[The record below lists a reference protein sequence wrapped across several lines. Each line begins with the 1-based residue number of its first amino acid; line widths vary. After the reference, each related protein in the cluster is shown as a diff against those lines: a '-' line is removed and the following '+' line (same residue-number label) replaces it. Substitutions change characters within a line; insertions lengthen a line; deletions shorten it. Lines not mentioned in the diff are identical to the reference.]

1 MRLFEVAIEYHDELN
16 PDLWDGKKLKPE
28 VRDKL
33 KEIADEFFD
42 FLDVPSLEV
51 KDEILTGSIA
61 NYNWHDGSDVDLH
74 LVVDLD
80 EMKDRCPEF
89 TDDFFID
96 KKSLWNEHHEIEIYG
111 HPVELY
117 VQDAKEPHHS
127 TGVYSI
133 EEDKWL
139 NEPEHKPPHYDA
151 EDVRIKANQYK
162 KEINRLIDTQGDN
175 EDVKKLKEKLRK
187 YRKAG
192 LDKIGEFSTENLV
205 FKELR
210 NSGHLERLQKY
221 GRDAYA
227 DRLSLP

>member
-1 MRLFEVAIEYHDELN
+1 MRLFEVAIEYHDELS
-16 PDLWDGKKLKPE
+16 PKIWDDKKLKPK

-51 KDEILTGSIA
+51 KDTILTGSIA
-61 NYNWHDGSDVDLH
+61 NYNWHKDSDVDLH
-74 LVVDLD
+74 LVVDLED
-80 EMKDRCPEF
+80 AKERCPEF
-89 TDDFFID
+89 TDDFFTD

-117 VQDAKEPHHS
+117 VQDAKEAHHS

-133 EEDKWL
+133 EKDEWI
-139 NEPEHKPPHYDA
+139 NEPEHKPPHYEA

-162 KEINRLIDTQGDN
+162 KEIDRLIATEGDK
-175 EDVKKLKEKLRK
+175 EDVDKLKEKLRK

-210 NSGHLERLQKY
+210 NSGHLEKLQKY
-221 GRDAYA
+221 GREAYA
-227 DRLSLP
+227 DQLSLP